1 MTGMDYSQFE
11 FTVLFLERFGLRS
24 DIPID
29 NHHAVMSDCYKAFL
43 AYDECFARVLNSS
56 SIDIINQWLLANDD
70 LIAKRLN
77 EVKDK

>member
-1 MTGMDYSQFE
+1 MSDMDYNQFE

-24 DIPID
+24 HIPLD
-29 NHHAVMSDCYKAFL
+29 NRYDVMNDCYQAFL
-43 AYDECFARVLNSS
+43 AYDECFACVLKESS
-56 SIDIINQWLLANDD
+56 VDIINQWLLANDD